1 MKKIVKVLSI
11 IFIIMPSSF
20 EARQLGDNSFYHEC
34 KYYSPADEPGAK
46 PSPKILY
53 TIGFMN
59 QTFSVGTLKLSDV
72 STSKNYAEGYF
83 YHKGGTS
90 NKFTFYNNTL
100 YIENLDKNGQLEFI
114 ATYKCSQ

>member
-1 MKKIVKVLSI
+1 MNRVCFILLVLLVIV
-11 IFIIMPSSF
+11 PGSF

-72 STSKNYAEGYF
+72 STSQNYAEGYF

-100 YIENLDKNGQLEFI
+100 YVENLDKNGQLEFI
-114 ATYKCSQ
+114 ATYKCTQ